1 MGCDNKDL
9 ITPVGVLPDGRT
21 IVSRHRPD
29 HSVGMATIRPAREGS
44 PMAPGEEIVTTRQR
58 DDGSVEVVDSY
69 AHCAQPRS
77 GPVRSTGGNAGLT
90 RLWLFVTQSA
100 HDVHQIGRRLFPNEG
115 PVQVAKILGDSELNV
130 ATQAYD
136 IVFAFVIV
144 GRRFRR
150 H

>member
-77 GPVRSTGGNAGLT
+77 GPA
-90 RLWLFVTQSA
+90 
-100 HDVHQIGRRLFPNEG
+100 
-115 PVQVAKILGDSELNV
+115 QVATKDYRAGWERTFNAPGGS
-130 ATQAYD
+130 A
-136 IVFAFVIV
+136 
-144 GRRFRR
+144 
-150 H
+150 